1 MNANRSDRT
10 RSHAER
16 LASRDGYFAPESV
29 IRRVGN
35 TPVTPFLGGG
45 TAVLLQVA
53 HPLVAAG
60 VAAHSSYDRDIWR
73 RLVGTLRAL
82 YLITY
87 GSKAEAER
95 AADAVKA
102 AHTRVNGRT
111 DTRLG
116 VFPAGTA
123 YSAEDPELMLWV
135 HATLVYAS
143 LVSYQRFEHALS
155 DADQERYYRDMAVV
169 AELFGT
175 PSGVIPATLADMRAY
190 FAAQIDGETISVTEP
205 ARTIAG
211 AVLRARLPGTDA
223 HPQPRTPAR
232 DDGAAPAAH
241 PQRIRPPP
249 ARPCSARCSRR
260 PATRCDS
267 ARGPSSASP
276 LAYAR
281 RPGSC
286 RPEPRS
292 YGAVSWPRRITEK
305 PPSSGS
311 TPRRST
317 PRCGAW
323 RRSWPATC
331 RPRTCSRT

>member
-111 DTRLG
+111 ATRLG

-211 AVLRARLPGTDA
+211 AVLRARLPGPMRILNPA
-223 HPQPRTPAR
+223 HRLATTALLPPRIRSEYGLHPPALQR
-232 DDGAAPAAH
+232 PLLTAAGHSLRFGAWPVIRIAS
-241 PQRIRPPP
+241 RIRP
-249 ARPCSARCSRR
+249 S
-260 PATRCDS
+260 TRIL
-267 ARGPSSASP
+267 P
-276 LAYAR
+276 
-281 RPGSC
+281 
-286 RPEPRS
+286 
-292 YGAVSWPRRITEK
+292 T
-305 PPSSGS
+305 
-311 TPRRST
+311 
-317 PRCGAW
+317 
-323 RRSWPATC
+323 
-331 RPRTCSRT
+331 